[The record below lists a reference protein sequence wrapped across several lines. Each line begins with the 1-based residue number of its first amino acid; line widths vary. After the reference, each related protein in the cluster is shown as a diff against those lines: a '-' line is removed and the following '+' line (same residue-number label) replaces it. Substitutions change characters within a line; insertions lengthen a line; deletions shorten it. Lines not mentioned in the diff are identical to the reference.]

1 MLKVKIVCA
10 LAFLSA
16 AVIYPLLAWGAG
28 SVATV
33 ITLTGTVDSFAEWDA
48 GTHSILASD
57 WSGHIT
63 AVNQS
68 RTVSKTY
75 KLYTNVT
82 VTLTPTGT
90 TNSGILT
97 NGTQTL
103 TTEYKL
109 TGNID
114 GGGDADYK
122 VAGTNAGQFF
132 HSANE
137 YTITHVSGT
146 GAYDVTLGAR
156 MSSPT
161 ASAPDSGNYTCGVTL
176 TAAW

>member
-1 MLKVKIVCA
+1 MFKVKIASA
-10 LAFLSA
+10 LAVLFA
-16 AVIYPLLAWGAG
+16 AVISSLVAWGAG

-48 GTHSILASD
+48 PTHSIVAAD
-57 WSGHIT
+57 WDGHIT

-75 KLYTNVT
+75 QLYTNVT
-82 VTLTPTGT
+82 VTITPTGT

-103 TTEYKL
+103 ATEYMI
-109 TGNID
+109 TGGID
-114 GGGDADYK
+114 SPDGAYK
-122 VAGTNAGQFF
+122 VAGTGLGQFF
-132 HSANE
+132 AVLNT
-137 YTITHVSGT
+137 YALTHVSGT
-146 GAYDVTLGAR
+146 GAYNVILGAR
-156 MSSPT
+156 MKSPT
-161 ASAPDSGNYTCGVTL
+161 ASAPDSGDYTCGVTL